1 VLVPR
6 IGGGYTAV
14 ERTAPWRTRE
24 VGFEGGCLV
33 AGEMRAPAR

>member
-1 VLVPR
+1 
-6 IGGGYTAV
+6 V

-33 AGEMRAPAR
+33 AGEMRACPD